1 MTVLFFGYTYLYLYF
16 NPTQEGFWAPVTH
29 DNPFRYRVN
38 NYIIKNYLLNVKPG
52 IHKDPG
58 YYYAILI

>member
-38 NYIIKNYLLNVKPG
+38 NYIIKKLSVKCQARNP
-52 IHKDPG
+52 
-58 YYYAILI
+58 